1 MVRISGSRRSGNISG
16 PKRASGKSTAKSG
29 SSGGSEKVQVADAAG
44 LREKAQVM
52 LANLP
57 EVRLERIEEIR
68 SSIEQG
74 EYQVDGREVASRIV
88 INALAERPW

>member
-1 MVRISGSRRSGNISG
+1 MVRISGPGRPGGVSGT
-16 PKRASGKSTAKSG
+16 KRTSGKSAAKAGG
-29 SSGGSEKVQVADAAG
+29 SGSEKVQVADAAG

-57 EVRLERIEEIR
+57 EVRMERIEEIR
-68 SSIEQG
+68 GSIERG
-74 EYQVDGREVASRIV
+74 DYEVSGRQVASRIV

>member
-1 MVRISGSRRSGNISG
+1 MVRISGPHRPGGVSSTKRSG
-16 PKRASGKSTAKSG
+16 KRSAARSSASG
-29 SSGGSEKVQVADAAG
+29 SETVQVADSAS

-57 EVRLERIEEIR
+57 DVRMERIEEIR
-68 SSIEQG
+68 GSIERG
-74 EYQVDGREVASRIV
+74 EYEVSGKEVASRII

>member
-16 PKRASGKSTAKSG
+16 PKRASGRSTSKSG
-29 SSGGSEKVQVADAAG
+29 NSGSEKVQVADAAG
-44 LREKAQVM
+44 LREKAEVM

-68 SSIEQG
+68 SSLEQG
-74 EYQVDGREVASRIV
+74 DYQVDSREVASRIV
-88 INALAERPW
+88 VNALAERPW